1 MCAARQAC
9 QQRQIANAQADRAGA
24 RPALHKTVAARAKK
38 TYRDEIMAFAGVT
51 TAA

>member
-1 MCAARQAC
+1 VRHGKPVNSAELP
-9 QQRQIANAQADRAGA
+9 IGRAGGA
-24 RPALHKTVAARAKK
+24 GRASALHKTVAALAKK